1 MLQAVQDFRK
11 SALHKHIQELWDEKI
26 IQLAIVSTSMIPASI
41 AETISREQLF
51 GKQAQLLENK
61 DFFKQL
67 EEDLQ
72 TKINEQL

>member
-1 MLQAVQDFRK
+1 
-11 SALHKHIQELWDEKI
+11 
-26 IQLAIVSTSMIPASI
+26 MIPASI